1 MTATACPFCGH
12 PAGADDNFCEACRA
26 ELSPIAVSDG
36 GTGPAA
42 CPDDPAA
49 AVTPEGFCEAC
60 GRKLPAGRDHVELN
74 LGLIA
79 GVTDRGLR
87 HRRNEDA
94 MALAAAHGTDGPAV
108 VAVVCD
114 GVSTASRPDEASLAA
129 VRAAAQVL
137 VEAVRAD
144 SDLAEASRDAAVS
157 AQAAVSGL
165 ADPPGNGRPGPPVAD
180 APSATFVSA
189 VMTGTAVTVAW
200 VGDSRAYWLS
210 ASPETAS
217 RRLTS
222 DDSLAGEIVAAGL
235 VAEADAMALPGAHV
249 VTRWLGADLAEAQ
262 PHVTSFEPAG
272 TGVLLLCSDGLWNYQ
287 PEAAALAGLALP
299 GALTDP
305 LAAAVTMAS
314 FALKAGGADNITVV
328 LAPFPLE
335 STPRR
340 TS

>member
-1 MTATACPFCGH
+1 VVTGTACSSCGH

-94 MALAAAHGTDGPAV
+94 MALATAHGADGPAV

-137 VEAVRAD
+137 VEAARKRGDEDTATAKLGRAVK
-144 SDLAEASRDAAVS
+144 LAEESGNTDSARLLAKVVDVVDAA
-157 AQAAVSGL
+157 
-165 ADPPGNGRPGPPVAD
+165 
-180 APSATFVSA
+180 
-189 VMTGTAVTVAW
+189 TGTV
-200 VGDSRAYWLS
+200 
-210 ASPETAS
+210 
-217 RRLTS
+217 RLKKKVN
-222 DDSLAGEIVAAGL
+222 D
-235 VAEADAMALPGAHV
+235 ADAMALD
-249 VTRWLGADLAEAQ
+249 TRS
-262 PHVTSFEPAG
+262 T
-272 TGVLLLCSDGLWNYQ
+272 
-287 PEAAALAGLALP
+287 
-299 GALTDP
+299 
-305 LAAAVTMAS
+305 
-314 FALKAGGADNITVV
+314 KTV
-328 LAPFPLE
+328 
-335 STPRR
+335 R
-340 TS
+340 TRK